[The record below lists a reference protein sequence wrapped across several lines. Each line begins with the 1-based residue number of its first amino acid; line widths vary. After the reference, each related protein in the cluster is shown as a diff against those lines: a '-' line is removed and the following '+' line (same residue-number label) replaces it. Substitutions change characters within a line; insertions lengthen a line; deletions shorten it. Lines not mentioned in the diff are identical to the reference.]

1 MTSQTLFHIIAATQ
15 KEDLT
20 ESQEHE
26 LVLRAK
32 ELGEDATVANVW
44 IGRRGINFVVVLEL
58 TVEAHSLESF
68 SASPSHVSF
77 VVHALGPVITGMWS
91 ADFASNVLDPLINPR
106 KFSYKYLTVI
116 AIKSQARLFEWQI
129 DQWGESLTHFAGQ
142 GNVVLGPTIEERD
155 LYRSAGLLF
164 SQVPTGIGSLTGNVF
179 QDAEALVN
187 ATDCVEVDLL

>member
-1 MTSQTLFHIIAATQ
+1 MCIRDS
-15 KEDLT
+15 
-20 ESQEHE
+20 
-26 LVLRAK
+26 
-32 ELGEDATVANVW
+32 
-44 IGRRGINFVVVLEL
+44 
-58 TVEAHSLESF
+58 
-68 SASPSHVSF
+68 VSF

-164 SQVPTGIGSLTGNVF
+164 SQIPISVGSLTGDIF
-179 QDAEALVN
+179 QNAEALVN